1 MLKILFWILLAANIV
16 LFAFQR
22 TYFNAPPAGRHEP
35 ERMAYQYQEDRIRL
49 LSSDEINREMAK
61 NKAAAQDIT
70 TAGSCMATAP
80 FNKAEAAGFE
90 QQLPS
95 LSLNAKD
102 ISRLPVRE
110 HQAHMVF
117 IAPAASQKA
126 AEEKIAELEK
136 KGIKSHYLIRDSGE
150 LKWAISLGV
159 FKTRE
164 AAEKHAADMEKTGL
178 ADIHV
183 MPRGLASTEKTV
195 YRLDNLND
203 EQLRAL
209 EGIIKNFPG
218 QSIQPC
224 PADTA
229 PPA

>member
-22 TYFNAPPAGRHEP
+22 TYFNAPSTGKHEP
-35 ERMAYQYQEDRIRL
+35 ERLAYQYQEDRIRL
-49 LSSDEINREMAK
+49 LSADEINREIAK
-61 NKAAAQDIT
+61 SKAAAEDIT
-70 TAGSCMATAP
+70 AAGSCMETAP
-80 FNKAEAAGFE
+80 FDKTEAAGFE
-90 QQLPS
+90 RQLPS
-95 LSLNAKD
+95 LSLNKGD

-110 HQAHMVF
+110 NQAYMVF
-117 IAPAASQKA
+117 IAPSASQKA
-126 AEEKIAELEK
+126 AEEKIAALEK
-136 KGIKSHYLIRDSGE
+136 KGIKSHYLIRDAGE
-150 LKWAISLGV
+150 LKWAVSLGV

-178 ADIHV
+178 TDIHIT
-183 MPRGLASTEKTV
+183 PRGRPAEKTV

-209 EGIIKNFPG
+209 NTLIGNFPG
-218 QSIQPC
+218 QSVRAC

>member
-1 MLKILFWILLAANIV
+1 MLKIFFWILLAANIV

-22 TYFNAPPAGRHEP
+22 TYFNAPSTGKHEP
-35 ERMAYQYQEDRIRL
+35 ERLAYQYQEDRIRL
-49 LSSDEINREMAK
+49 LSPDEINRDIAK
-61 NKAAAQDIT
+61 SKAAQDIT
-70 TAGSCMATAP
+70 TAGSCMDTAP
-80 FNKAEAAGFE
+80 FNKAETAGFE
-90 QQLPS
+90 RQLPS
-95 LSLNAKD
+95 LSMNKGD
-102 ISRLPVRE
+102 IRRIPVRE
-110 HQAHMVF
+110 NQAYMVF

-136 KGIKSHYLIRDSGE
+136 KGIKSYYLIRDSGE
-150 LKWAISLGV
+150 LKWAVSLGV

-183 MPRGLASTEKTV
+183 APRGLASEKTV
-195 YRLDNLND
+195 YRLNNLND

-209 EGIIKNFPG
+209 EAIIRNFPG
-218 QSIQPC
+218 QSIRAC
-224 PADTA
+224 PADNT